1 MSQIPATVIV
11 LTCNEAANIRH
22 AWKVC
27 RPSGRSSWSTPE
39 ARTEHSRYCESGFRV
54 RVLEHPFEDFGQQR
68 NWALDHAGATQDWI
82 LFLDADERCTPAC
95 AESIRAAVEAPS
107 GHVGFF
113 LCYRNMFLGRWIK
126 RCTMFPTWQLR
137 LLRRGHVRYRKEGHG
152 QRELMSGTAGYVK
165 EPYEHFGFS
174 KGVKDWIARHN
185 DYSSNEID
193 LIETLRSESVGLAR
207 ILSRD
212 PVRRRRTL
220 KAVAARV
227 PLRPFV
233 RFIYLYFLRF
243 GFLDGR
249 AGFMFCLLRLAHECH
264 IVVKRAEMHALSG
277 ERLSGAASTSVA
289 RKLLT

>member
-11 LTCNEAANIRH
+11 LTCNEAANI
-22 AWKVC
+22 AACLESVSTFGEIVVVD
-27 RPSGRSSWSTPE
+27 SGSTDGTLEILRERFP
-39 ARTEHSRYCESGFRV
+39 RV

-113 LCYRNMFLGRWIK
+113 LRYRNMFLGRWIK

-165 EPYEHFGFS
+165 EFYEHFGFS

-185 DYSSNEID
+185 DY
-193 LIETLRSESVGLAR
+193 
-207 ILSRD
+207 
-212 PVRRRRTL
+212 
-220 KAVAARV
+220 
-227 PLRPFV
+227 
-233 RFIYLYFLRF
+233 
-243 GFLDGR
+243 
-249 AGFMFCLLRLAHECH
+249 
-264 IVVKRAEMHALSG
+264 
-277 ERLSGAASTSVA
+277 
-289 RKLLT
+289 